1 MVQRA
6 GFAYRA
12 GIMSTRILLGSRTA
26 KLVLA
31 AFFLLFCGLSVY
43 ACDDDEAVV
52 PDEVYVRA
60 KKGVDFSDYKT
71 FRIDDEVTEEDL
83 ADAGVDPDDIPKDL
97 KLNIDTA
104 NDQARMELKKLGLTE
119 IKEDEGGDLVVASI
133 GSTKDEDAFYWECV
147 PGYWWGYWG
156 YYWDSCAWLDPV
168 YVEWSV
174 GSVAVGVADPEMKDV
189 VFGGLLQGVVD
200 GSGDAEERIR
210 AGVHQMFEQWP
221 ED

>member
-1 MVQRA
+1 
-6 GFAYRA
+6 
-12 GIMSTRILLGSRTA
+12 MSTRILLGSRKA
-26 KLVLA
+26 KWVLA
-31 AFFLLFCGLSVY
+31 AFLLLCGLSAY